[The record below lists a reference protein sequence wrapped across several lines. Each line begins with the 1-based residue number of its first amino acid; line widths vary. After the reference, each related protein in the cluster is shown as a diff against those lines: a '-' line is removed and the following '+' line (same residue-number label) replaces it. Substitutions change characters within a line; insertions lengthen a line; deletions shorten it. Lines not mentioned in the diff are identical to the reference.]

1 LVVITPAAGF
11 VTPVGAIIIGV
22 IAGVV
27 PFLACTKLKQALGY
41 DDALDTFGVHAVGG
55 TIGALITGFLA
66 DAGMNP
72 NLNTNLKDLVGN
84 GLWLEQLKAMGLTI
98 ALAVTA
104 TVIIG
109 YGLKATIGLRPDAE
123 DEELGLDLSDHGEQG
138 YHTSEHTYG
147 HLDTEDRGAPT
158 AASTAAVSST

>member
-1 LVVITPAAGF
+1 M
-11 VTPVGAIIIGV
+11 TPVGAIIIGV
-22 IAGVV
+22 IAGIV
-27 PFLACTKLKQALGY
+27 PFFACTKLKQMLGY

-84 GLWLEQLKAMGLTI
+84 GLWVEQLKAMGLTI
-98 ALAVTA
+98 ALAVVA
-104 TVIIG
+104 TVVIG
-109 YGLKATIGLRPDAE
+109 YALKATIGLRPNEE

-147 HLDTEDRGAPT
+147 HLEQEDRGAPA
-158 AASTAAVSST
+158 AASSAAVGST